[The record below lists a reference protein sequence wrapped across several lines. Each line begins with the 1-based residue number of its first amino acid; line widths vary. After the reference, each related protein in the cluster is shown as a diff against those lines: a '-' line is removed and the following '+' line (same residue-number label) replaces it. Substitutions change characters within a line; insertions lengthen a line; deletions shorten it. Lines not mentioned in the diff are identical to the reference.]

1 MTWGLCTV
9 QDAAG
14 AARPAALRIQ
24 DGAVLEL
31 PVSYPSAVALLDD
44 WDQACRSL
52 RDFDASAAPVI
63 EDARLLAPLLYPR
76 KVFGAGA
83 NYRDH
88 LMEMTGNE
96 PPADFVSW
104 FFVSPPTTT
113 VVGPGAEVLISP
125 DPEQKVDW
133 EAELAVVMAHRVRDI
148 DVDEVEQHVAGFMAV
163 NDITAR
169 GLLPRTVFP
178 APPFAFDW
186 IAAKSQDTFWPM
198 GPAIVPAWLVPDPDD
213 LAIRLWVNDEIKQDS
228 STSQLIIGWR
238 RLVSD
243 ISRRITLEPG
253 DVIATGT
260 PAGVGMPKGTF
271 LHHGDRVR
279 VEITGLGTLDNVIV
293 ERGRAATDQ

>member
-1 MTWGLCTV
+1 MTWGLCTIV
-9 QDAAG
+9 DSVG
-14 AARPAALRIQ
+14 VERPAAYRIS
-24 DGAVLEL
+24 DAAVVEL
-31 PVSYPSAVALLDD
+31 STSYTTTLQLLDD
-44 WDQACRSL
+44 WDSASAVL
-52 RDFDASAAPVI
+52 RDFDASSAPVI
-63 EDARLLAPLLYPR
+63 EGARVLAPLRFPR

-96 PPADFVSW
+96 PPPDFVSW

-113 VVGPGAEVLISP
+113 VIGTEADIIISP
-125 DPEQKVDW
+125 DPEQKIDW
-133 EAELAVVMAHRVRDI
+133 EAELAVVIAHRVRDI
-148 DVDEVEQHVAGFMAV
+148 DVDEVEHHVAGFMVV

-169 GLLPRTVFP
+169 GLLPRAVFP

-198 GPAIVPAWLVPDPDD
+198 GPAIVPIWLVPDPDD

-228 STSQLIIGWR
+228 NTSELIIGWR
-238 RLVSD
+238 QLISD
-243 ISRRITLEPG
+243 ISKRITLEPG

-279 VEITGLGTLDNVIV
+279 VEITGLGTLSNSVV
-293 ERGRAATDQ
+293 ERDAPHT